1 MDRAEKQGL
10 LAPGTRRTLL
20 SNELV
25 LIVPAGAKAKP
36 SGLTGLEDATVRHIA
51 IGNPASVPAGRY
63 ARDALQKAG
72 LWSKLEPKYVF
83 AQNVRQALDYVARA
97 EADAGIVYSTDAV
110 IMAGK
115 VVIAAAVPLDR
126 PIVYPVAIVKDA
138 RNRASAESFLR
149 SLGSP
154 QARAIFARYGFS
166 QP

>member
-1 MDRAEKQGL
+1 M
-10 LAPGTRRTLL
+10 
-20 SNELV
+20 
-25 LIVPAGAKAKP
+25 
-36 SGLTGLEDATVRHIA
+36 
-51 IGNPASVPAGRY
+51 
-63 ARDALQKAG
+63 
-72 LWSKLEPKYVF
+72 
-83 AQNVRQALDYVARA
+83 RQALDYVARA

-110 IMAGK
+110 IIAGT
-115 VVIAAAVPLDR
+115 VVIAPEVPLDR